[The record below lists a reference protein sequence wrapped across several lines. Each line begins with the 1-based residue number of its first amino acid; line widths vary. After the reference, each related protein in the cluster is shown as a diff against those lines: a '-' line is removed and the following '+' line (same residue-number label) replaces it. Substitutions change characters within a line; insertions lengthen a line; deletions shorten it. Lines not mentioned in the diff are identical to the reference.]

1 MPDFIF
7 NHVMA
12 QCSVDVSDRVF
23 RGQFTSVTQTTRP
36 KYKKWDTYRMSKA
49 VEAVLSGKSIRRAA
63 LDFNVPKSTLSD
75 RISGRV
81 QEGVMSGPHKY
92 LSDEEEL
99 ELEKF
104 LILCGSMGYP
114 KTRYEVLSL
123 VQRKLDLLLAKGWID
138 MELFSNWFHSHFL
151 RYVPTARPLL
161 LLMDGHSSHYCPDT
175 IRMAAQEKIIIFA

>member
-1 MPDFIF
+1 
-7 NHVMA
+7 
-12 QCSVDVSDRVF
+12 
-23 RGQFTSVTQTTRP
+23 
-36 KYKKWDTYRMSKA
+36 MSKA

-123 VQRKLDLLLAKGWID
+123 VQRKLDLLPLNRTVTHGWW
-138 MELFSNWFHSHFL
+138 ES
-151 RYVPTARPLL
+151 YVKR
-161 LLMDGHSSHYCPDT
+161 HQNCH
-175 IRMAAQEKIIIFA
+175 